1 MNNFHETTRVQ
12 FVDQAA
18 KAYMRGDYDAAA
30 WFEKQ
35 VQRHTVKPASA
46 APEASKP
53 EAVKAAKPA
62 RCPHYKLIR
71 RFFAI
76 AREAGLDTSQSAKP
90 QMRHALETAMGR
102 CVNSRSEVSAGE
114 WQMLGDAIKRRQLAW

>member
-1 MNNFHETTRVQ
+1 MNNFHETTRAQ

-18 KAYMRGDYDAAA
+18 KAYMRGDFEAAA

-35 VQRHTVKPASA
+35 VERHTVKP
-46 APEASKP
+46 
-53 EAVKAAKPA
+53 VAAKPAATPEAKA
-62 RCPHYKLIR
+62 RCPHYRLIR

-76 AREAGLDTSQSAKP
+76 AREAGLDTSQTAKP

-114 WQMLGDAIKRRQLAW
+114 WQMLGDLIKRKRLAW

>member
-1 MNNFHETTRVQ
+1 MNTFAETTRQQ
-12 FVDQAA
+12 FVDQAT
-18 KAYMRGDYDAAA
+18 KAYMRGDYEAAA

-35 VQRHTVKPASA
+35 VLRHTVKVEP
-46 APEASKP
+46 
-53 EAVKAAKPA
+53 VKVEAAKPA

-76 AREAGLDTSQSAKP
+76 AREAGLDTSQTAKP

-114 WQMLGDAIKRRQLAW
+114 WQMLGNAIKSKRLAW